1 MLNVITR
8 TMQNKKL
15 YWKGIEQLDTDST
28 IVEGLEN
35 NEFVEKLPVNSNDEK
50 NSSRRDFLK
59 YVGFSSAAA
68 ALVGCEGPVIK
79 SVPYVVQPEQII
91 PGVANYYATTI
102 ADGNDFSSILVKTR
116 EGRPIKIE
124 SNKDASTF
132 GDANAR
138 VHASVLSLYDSNRV
152 QGPKISGE
160 YTDWQTLI
168 NLVRVNLDNF
178 SKDDKKVVLLTQ
190 TYPSPSSKEI
200 ISEFLD
206 AYPNISHVTYD
217 TISNSSTLDAFENI
231 YGLRAMADYDFS
243 KAENIISIDADFL
256 SDWQGGGYSS
266 GYTKTRIPDKSQNK
280 TMSYHIQFESNM
292 SLTGSNADDRVPAK
306 PSDLKKIVARLYTK
320 LTGNGEDKGSLNPS
334 IDRYVDSCIDKIMKS
349 PKKSVVISGIDDV
362 DVQELILLINSS
374 LKSEVININNP
385 RLIKEGDNKKL
396 NKFITDLESGSLSGV
411 ITSGVNPLYSLPNS
425 DKLKESFKSLD
436 FSLVFSE
443 KEDETA
449 KSAMYIA
456 ATNNY
461 LESWGD
467 YELKKGSFFL
477 AQPTIRPL
485 FDTIQFQDFLLKI
498 LNSDLSFYDRIKSN
512 WQNRILR
519 GKTWGKSLQDGY
531 YNDFSSL
538 NLKAKKTRVSVS
550 SLYEENSN
558 EFSLVL
564 YSKTG
569 IGDGSQSSN
578 PWLQEFPDPI
588 SRVTW
593 DNYLT
598 VSAVDAKKLNLNNY
612 NVSNGALN
620 GSYATIS
627 TEKSQ
632 LKVPVL
638 IQPGQ
643 AEGTVGLAYGYGKT
657 EGMNDVMKVGVNA
670 YSLYHNFSN
679 IQSVKIV
686 KSEGDHEFACIQLH
700 NTMMGRD
707 EIIKE
712 TDIDTY
718 NSKEKSYWNP
728 TVLVSKNHIETKV
741 TSKEVDIWR
750 EFDRSTGHHFNLA
763 IDLNACN
770 GCGACVIACHAENN
784 VPVVG
789 KEEVRKSRDMHW
801 LRIDRYFSSEDTFEG
816 DVKAKD
822 ETSGY
827 SEYRATQTK
836 LEKAAA
842 NPKVVFQ
849 PVMCQH
855 CNHAPCETVCPV
867 AATSHG
873 RQGQNQMA
881 YNRCVGTR
889 YCANNCPY
897 KVRRFNWFSYAENDE
912 FDYNLNNDL
921 GRMVLN
927 PDVNVRGRGV
937 MEKCSLCIQMTQ
949 KTILDA
955 KKDGRRVRDGE
966 FQTACSNACSDG
978 AIVFGDINDK
988 ESKISKSN
996 KNDRAYRLLESIGTK
1011 PNVLYQVKIR
1021 NSKKV

>member
-168 NLVRVNLDNF
+168 NLVRVNPDNF

-467 YELKKGSFFL
+467 YELKKEVSF
-477 AQPTIRPL
+477 
-485 FDTIQFQDFLLKI
+485 
-498 LNSDLSFYDRIKSN
+498 
-512 WQNRILR
+512 
-519 GKTWGKSLQDGY
+519 
-531 YNDFSSL
+531 
-538 NLKAKKTRVSVS
+538 
-550 SLYEENSN
+550 
-558 EFSLVL
+558 
-564 YSKTG
+564 
-569 IGDGSQSSN
+569 
-578 PWLQEFPDPI
+578 
-588 SRVTW
+588 
-593 DNYLT
+593 
-598 VSAVDAKKLNLNNY
+598 
-612 NVSNGALN
+612 
-620 GSYATIS
+620 
-627 TEKSQ
+627 
-632 LKVPVL
+632 
-638 IQPGQ
+638 
-643 AEGTVGLAYGYGKT
+643 
-657 EGMNDVMKVGVNA
+657 
-670 YSLYHNFSN
+670 
-679 IQSVKIV
+679 
-686 KSEGDHEFACIQLH
+686 
-700 NTMMGRD
+700 
-707 EIIKE
+707 
-712 TDIDTY
+712 
-718 NSKEKSYWNP
+718 
-728 TVLVSKNHIETKV
+728 
-741 TSKEVDIWR
+741 
-750 EFDRSTGHHFNLA
+750 
-763 IDLNACN
+763 
-770 GCGACVIACHAENN
+770 
-784 VPVVG
+784 
-789 KEEVRKSRDMHW
+789 
-801 LRIDRYFSSEDTFEG
+801 
-816 DVKAKD
+816 
-822 ETSGY
+822 
-827 SEYRATQTK
+827 
-836 LEKAAA
+836 
-842 NPKVVFQ
+842 
-849 PVMCQH
+849 
-855 CNHAPCETVCPV
+855 
-867 AATSHG
+867 
-873 RQGQNQMA
+873 
-881 YNRCVGTR
+881 
-889 YCANNCPY
+889 
-897 KVRRFNWFSYAENDE
+897 
-912 FDYNLNNDL
+912 
-921 GRMVLN
+921 
-927 PDVNVRGRGV
+927 
-937 MEKCSLCIQMTQ
+937 
-949 KTILDA
+949 
-955 KKDGRRVRDGE
+955 
-966 FQTACSNACSDG
+966 
-978 AIVFGDINDK
+978 
-988 ESKISKSN
+988 
-996 KNDRAYRLLESIGTK
+996 
-1011 PNVLYQVKIR
+1011 
-1021 NSKKV
+1021 

>member
-1 MLNVITR
+1 MLNVIIR

-15 YWKGIEQLDTDST
+15 YWKGIEQLDTDSS

-35 NEFVEKLPVNSNDEK
+35 NEFVEKLPVNSDDDK

-68 ALVGCEGPVIK
+68 AIVGCEGPVIK

-200 ISEFLD
+200 INEFLD
-206 AYPNISHVTYD
+206 LYPNISHVTYD
-217 TISNSSTLDAFENI
+217 AISNSSTLDAFENI

-266 GYTKTRIPDKSQNK
+266 GYTKTRVPDKSQKK

-292 SLTGSNADDRVPAK
+292 TLTGSNADDRVPAR

-320 LTGNGEDKGSLNPS
+320 LTGNGEDKGSLSPS
-334 IDRYVDSCIDKIMKS
+334 IDRYVDLCIDKIKKS
-349 PKKSVVISGIDDV
+349 PNKSVIVSGIDDV
-362 DVQELILLINSS
+362 DIQELILLINSS
-374 LKSEVININNP
+374 LKSEVIDINNP
-385 RLIKEGDNKKL
+385 RLIKEGDNKKI
-396 NKFITDLESGSLSGV
+396 NEFISDLESGNLSGV

-425 DKLKESFKSLD
+425 DQLKKSFKSLD

-449 KSAMYIA
+449 MSAMYIA

-477 AQPTIRPL
+477 TQPTIRPL
-485 FDTIQFQDFLLKI
+485 FDTIQFQDFLLKVM
-498 LNSDLSFYDRIKSN
+498 NSDLSFYDRIKSN
-512 WQNRILR
+512 WQTRILK

-538 NLKAKKTRVSVS
+538 NLKAKKTRVSIS
-550 SLYEENSN
+550 SLYEDNSN

-598 VSAVDAKKLNLNNY
+598 VSAADAKKLNLNNY

-620 GSYATIS
+620 GSYAVIS
-627 TEKSQ
+627 TEKSE

-679 IQSVKIV
+679 VQNVKIT
-686 KSEGDHEFACIQLH
+686 KSEGDHELYVSISVSF
-700 NTMMGRD
+700 
-707 EIIKE
+707 IISSLP
-712 TDIDTY
+712 II
-718 NSKEKSYWNP
+718 
-728 TVLVSKNHIETKV
+728 VL
-741 TSKEVDIWR
+741 
-750 EFDRSTGHHFNLA
+750 
-763 IDLNACN
+763 CN
-770 GCGACVIACHAENN
+770 
-784 VPVVG
+784 
-789 KEEVRKSRDMHW
+789 
-801 LRIDRYFSSEDTFEG
+801 
-816 DVKAKD
+816 
-822 ETSGY
+822 
-827 SEYRATQTK
+827 
-836 LEKAAA
+836 
-842 NPKVVFQ
+842 
-849 PVMCQH
+849 
-855 CNHAPCETVCPV
+855 
-867 AATSHG
+867 
-873 RQGQNQMA
+873 
-881 YNRCVGTR
+881 
-889 YCANNCPY
+889 
-897 KVRRFNWFSYAENDE
+897 
-912 FDYNLNNDL
+912 
-921 GRMVLN
+921 
-927 PDVNVRGRGV
+927 
-937 MEKCSLCIQMTQ
+937 
-949 KTILDA
+949 
-955 KKDGRRVRDGE
+955 
-966 FQTACSNACSDG
+966 
-978 AIVFGDINDK
+978 
-988 ESKISKSN
+988 
-996 KNDRAYRLLESIGTK
+996 
-1011 PNVLYQVKIR
+1011 
-1021 NSKKV
+1021 

>member
-35 NEFVEKLPVNSNDEK
+35 NEFVEKLPVNSDDEK

-68 ALVGCEGPVIK
+68 AIVGCEGPVIK

-217 TISNSSTLDAFENI
+217 AISNSSTLDAFENI

-362 DVQELILLINSS
+362 DVQELILLINSY

-477 AQPTIRPL
+477 AQPTIRHL

-538 NLKAKKTRVSVS
+538 NLKAKKTRVSTS
-550 SLYEENSN
+550 SFYEENSN

-578 PWLQEFPDPI
+578 PWLQ
-588 SRVTW
+588 
-593 DNYLT
+593 
-598 VSAVDAKKLNLNNY
+598 
-612 NVSNGALN
+612 
-620 GSYATIS
+620 
-627 TEKSQ
+627 
-632 LKVPVL
+632 
-638 IQPGQ
+638 
-643 AEGTVGLAYGYGKT
+643 
-657 EGMNDVMKVGVNA
+657 
-670 YSLYHNFSN
+670 
-679 IQSVKIV
+679 
-686 KSEGDHEFACIQLH
+686 
-700 NTMMGRD
+700 
-707 EIIKE
+707 
-712 TDIDTY
+712 
-718 NSKEKSYWNP
+718 
-728 TVLVSKNHIETKV
+728 
-741 TSKEVDIWR
+741 
-750 EFDRSTGHHFNLA
+750 
-763 IDLNACN
+763 
-770 GCGACVIACHAENN
+770 
-784 VPVVG
+784 
-789 KEEVRKSRDMHW
+789 
-801 LRIDRYFSSEDTFEG
+801 
-816 DVKAKD
+816 
-822 ETSGY
+822 
-827 SEYRATQTK
+827 
-836 LEKAAA
+836 
-842 NPKVVFQ
+842 
-849 PVMCQH
+849 
-855 CNHAPCETVCPV
+855 
-867 AATSHG
+867 
-873 RQGQNQMA
+873 
-881 YNRCVGTR
+881 
-889 YCANNCPY
+889 
-897 KVRRFNWFSYAENDE
+897 
-912 FDYNLNNDL
+912 
-921 GRMVLN
+921 
-927 PDVNVRGRGV
+927 
-937 MEKCSLCIQMTQ
+937 
-949 KTILDA
+949 
-955 KKDGRRVRDGE
+955 
-966 FQTACSNACSDG
+966 
-978 AIVFGDINDK
+978 
-988 ESKISKSN
+988 
-996 KNDRAYRLLESIGTK
+996 
-1011 PNVLYQVKIR
+1011 
-1021 NSKKV
+1021 

>member
-1 MLNVITR
+1 MKS
-8 TMQNKKL
+8 KKL
-15 YWKGIEQLDTDST
+15 YWKGIEQLNTESQ

-35 NEFVEKLPVNSNDEK
+35 NEFVEKLPVNSKEENDGA
-50 NSSRRDFLK
+50 SRRDFLK

-68 ALVGCEGPVIK
+68 ALAGCEGPVIK

-124 SNKDASTF
+124 SNKDASSF
-132 GDANAR
+132 GGANAR
-138 VHASVLSLYDSNRV
+138 VHASVLSLYDANRI

-160 YTDWQTLI
+160 YTDWDTMI
-168 NLVRVNLDNF
+168 NLVKVNLQNF
-178 SKDDKKVVLLTQ
+178 KDQNKKVVLLTQ
-190 TYPSPSSKEI
+190 TYPSPTTNNI
-200 ISEFLD
+200 IRELLD
-206 AYPNISHVTYD
+206 EYPNVSHVIYD
-217 TISNSSTLDAFENI
+217 TVSDSSVLDAFENI
-231 YGLRAMADYDFS
+231 YGIRAMADYDFS
-243 KAENIISIDADFL
+243 KVENIISIDADFL
-256 SDWQGGGYSS
+256 SDWQGGGYSA
-266 GYTKTRIPDKSQNK
+266 GYTKTRVPDKSSNK
-280 TMSYHIQFESNM
+280 KMSYHLQFESNM
-292 SLTGSNADDRVPAK
+292 TLTGSNADDRVPAK
-306 PSDLKKIVARLYTK
+306 PRELKKIVARIYSR
-320 LTGNGEDKGSLNPS
+320 LTGNGDIKGSLTPE
-334 IDRYVDSCIDKIMKS
+334 IDKYIDLSIERILSS
-349 PKKSVVISGIDDV
+349 PNKSVIVSGVDDV
-362 DVQELILLINSS
+362 EIQELILQINRSINS
-374 LKSEVININNP
+374 EATDVNNP
-385 RLIKEGDNKKL
+385 RLIRQGNNTEL
-396 NKFITDLESGSLSGV
+396 NEFISELNSGEISGV

-425 DKLKESFKSLD
+425 ESVKKSFENLE

-449 KSAMYIA
+449 KSAIYVA
-456 ATNNY
+456 ASNNY

-467 YELKKGSFFL
+467 YEFKKGNFFL

-485 FDTIQFQDFLLKI
+485 FDTIQFQDFLLK
-498 LNSDLSFYDRIKSN
+498 LLGSNLSFYERIKSN
-512 WQNRILR
+512 WQNTILN

-531 YNDFSSL
+531 YNDFTSFNLRPRKLSS
-538 NLKAKKTRVSVS
+538 SIS
-550 SLYEENSN
+550 SISEDRSE

-588 SRVTW
+588 TRVTW

-598 VSAVDAKKLNLNNY
+598 MSASDANKLGLKNY

-620 GSYATIS
+620 GSYANIS
-627 TEKSQ
+627 DGENQ

-643 AEGTVGLAYGYGKT
+643 ANGTVGLAYGYGKT
-657 EGMNDVMKVGVNA
+657 EGMKDVMKVGVNA
-670 YSLYHNFSN
+670 YTFYNNFSKTQT
-679 IQSVKIV
+679 ISISKVK
-686 KSEGDHEFACIQLH
+686 GDHEFACIQLH

-712 TDIDTY
+712 TDFDTY

-728 TVLVSKNHIETKV
+728 TVMVSKNHIETKV

-750 EFDRSTGHHFNLA
+750 EFDRSTGHHFNLS

-816 DVKAKD
+816 DVKAK
-822 ETSGY
+822 EGTSGY
-827 SEYRATQTK
+827 REYRATQTK
-836 LEKAAA
+836 LETAAE

-897 KVRRFNWFSYAENDE
+897 KVRRFNWFAYAENDE
-912 FDYNLNNDL
+912 FDYNMNNDL

-955 KKDGRRVRDGE
+955 KKDGRRVVDGE

-988 ESKISKSN
+988 DSKISELNQK
-996 KNDRAYRLLESIGTK
+996 DRAYRLLESIGTK
-1011 PNVLYQVKIR
+1011 PNVLYQVKVT